1 MKVISSHEFKHILK
15 DIHKNSESRKFCFIL
30 GAGASYNSGIPTG
43 SELAK
48 QWFSEIEQR
57 MLKSELKKWMNEN
70 KIDSKNL
77 GAAYGNIYR
86 KRFENDKTSGYE
98 SLVQVMKKAKPTF
111 GHIVLAQVL
120 STIPGHCVLTT
131 NFDNLVE
138 SAVYQFT
145 NKTPLVCGHE
155 SLSGYARPSNIHPL
169 IIKVHRDLL
178 LNPKSTPEEI
188 HQLASGWYEPLDTIF
203 GTHIPIV
210 IGYGGN
216 DGSLMSYFEN
226 MKKPSNFFWCGR
238 NENSTSPYVKG
249 LITKL
254 DGRFVKIKGFDELM
268 YELLP
273 VFDEIKPLEEELNDI
288 TKNRVSIATKK
299 LEELSAFE
307 DDEIASSNEELIE
320 KELSALEYD
329 NLARKE
335 MNLEKRKE
343 IYLEALK
350 HYPKTAWLW
359 NVFTH
364 FLHFIKKDYQNLEEY
379 YLKAL
384 SVDPNYVFNN
394 GNYAIYLEEIKK
406 DYPEAEKY
414 YLKSISLDSEDP
426 INTGN
431 YANYLKEIKKD
442 YDAAE
447 KYYIKAIALDNNN
460 VINTGNFASYLRFIK
475 KDYQEAEKYY
485 LKALSI
491 EPENANNNGNYA
503 SYLQEI
509 KKDYAKAEKYYLKAL
524 SIEPENANNNGDYAT
539 YQHFI
544 KKDYQEAEKYYLKAL
559 KIEPENANN
568 NGNYANYLQ
577 QIKKDYAKAEKYYL
591 KALKIEPEQPN
602 NNGNYAN
609 YLHIVKK
616 DYQEAEKYYLKALKI
631 QPEHANNNGNY
642 SQLLLI
648 QERKKVA
655 SKFLNKA
662 FQLNGDEKSDLLIEL
677 WFYRFAHYPEYLSE
691 AEQKIEKLLGEGI
704 RSIGWDFGE
713 NIKVA
718 IKENHPNQ
726 KKLKEFAKRI
736 TTAK

>member
-43 SELAK
+43 SELAR

-131 NFDNLVE
+131 NFDSLVE

-238 NENSTSPYVKG
+238 TENSTSPHVKE

-273 VFDEIKPLEEELNDI
+273 VFDEIKPLGEELNDI

-307 DDEIASSNEELIE
+307 DEQLANSTENDIE

-329 NLARKE
+329 NMAEKE
-335 MNLEKRKE
+335 PDFEKRKE
-343 IYLEALK
+343 IYLEALQ
-350 HYPKTAWLW
+350 HYPKTGWLW
-359 NVFTH
+359 NAFTY
-364 FLHFIKKDYQNLEEY
+364 FLHFVKKDYQNLEKY
-379 YLKAL
+379 YLKAIDMD
-384 SVDPNYVFNN
+384 SKDAYNHA
-394 GNYAIYLEEIKK
+394 NYAIFLQYIKK
-406 DYPEAEKY
+406 DYSRAQRY
-414 YLKSISLDSEDP
+414 YLQALDLDSDDAN
-426 INTGN
+426 INGN
-431 YANYLKEIKKD
+431 YANYLKDVKKE
-442 YDAAE
+442 YSESE
-447 KYYIKAIALDNNN
+447 KY
-460 VINTGNFASYLRFIK
+460 FRESLR
-475 KDYQEAEKYY
+475 
-485 LKALSI
+485 L
-491 EPENANNNGNYA
+491 EPERPNHNGNYA
-503 SYLQEI
+503 
-509 KKDYAKAEKYYLKAL
+509 
-524 SIEPENANNNGDYAT
+524 
-539 YQHFI
+539 
-544 KKDYQEAEKYYLKAL
+544 
-559 KIEPENANN
+559 
-568 NGNYANYLQ
+568 
-577 QIKKDYAKAEKYYL
+577 
-591 KALKIEPEQPN
+591 
-602 NNGNYAN
+602 
-609 YLHIVKK
+609 
-616 DYQEAEKYYLKALKI
+616 
-631 QPEHANNNGNY
+631 
-642 SQLLLI
+642 QLLLMTG
-648 QERKKVA
+648 KKDEA
-655 SKFLNKA
+655 TEYLEKA
-662 FQLNGDEKSDLLIEL
+662 FRFNGDRKMALLIEL
-677 WFYRFAHYPEYLSE
+677 WFYRYAHYPEYLLE
-691 AEQKIEKLLGEGI
+691 AEQKIEELLEESV
-704 RSIGWDFGE
+704 RSVGWDFSQ
-713 NIKVA
+713 NIKAA

-726 KKLKEFAKRI
+726 KKLKEFAKQI